1 MKKVLLSVITLLVF
15 GYTSAQEKANSD
27 YSKGYIGLSIG
38 ASFPGG
44 DITSNGFNAGTGINI
59 GFINAGYR
67 FTENF
72 GLTLNWGASAFKDSD
87 FDNVTYGVGY
97 FSVCPNFS
105 QTKNDKFCF
114 YFKTKN

>member
-97 FSVCPNFS
+97 FSVGPMFS
-105 QTKNDKFCF
+105 LPIKYKFCF
-114 YFKTKN
+114 DFKTK